1 LHYKLTLGDACVLE
15 YPTGEVLNEASSTVP
30 APAPAPLPL
39 PLPLPEPAPA
49 PAPAPAPTPTP
60 DGGGDGVLD
69 CPDGEVTN
77 VDGDACVQACAVG
90 EFLNVAG
97 DACVLECAD
106 GEVTNVAGDA
116 CEADAFAFD
125 PLACGFSDGDIVT
138 SLSEGETCLDCMIA
152 HCDEEVDRAKNE
164 WDFYYDE
171 YDIFYGGVGV
181 DNWPSGVEEELIF
194 AACYSS
200 GLRTCMLESEPA
212 ATLCMGTGACFCQ
225 GLVSSWHLNVPIMGE
240 CPADFPPPP

>member
-106 GEVTNVAGDA
+106 GEVTNGAGDA

-125 PLACGFSDGDIVT
+125 PFTCGFSPDGESPDGD
-138 SLSEGETCLDCMIA
+138 SNCLDCMIA
-152 HCDEEVDRAKNE
+152 NCEQE
-164 WDFYYDE
+164 YDE
-171 YDIFYGGVGV
+171 AQTIWDIWWQRYQDDFGEAG
-181 DNWPSGVEEELIF
+181 ERFLILDVCSF
-194 AACYSS
+194 SN
-200 GLRTCMLESEPA
+200 LRTCMLGSEPA
-212 ATLCMGTGACFCQ
+212 AAPAVCTESGACFCQ
-225 GLVSSWHLNVPIMGE
+225 GLVSTFGFEDMNMYNMPE
-240 CPADFPPPP
+240 CPANFLPPGV